1 MEFRWVAFITLWT
14 MLVGPIMD
22 MSVGSSRANPNR
34 PAARLQ
40 SKIIPGR

>member
-22 MSVGSSRANPNR
+22 MSPGPRADPHR
-34 PAARLQ
+34 APARLQ
-40 SKIIPGR
+40 SKTAPGR

>member
-22 MSVGSSRANPNR
+22 MPTGAPKASPGSNAPRSAKVI
-34 PAARLQ
+34 AR
-40 SKIIPGR
+40 R